1 MEARLVNVTKRFQ
14 VGEEW
19 VEAISGID
27 LRVSPGEFLALEG
40 SSGSGKSTLL
50 HLLGLL
56 DRPTS
61 GEVFLDNSPTSH
73 LSMKDRALFRNL
85 HIGFVFQN
93 FQLISRTTAL
103 ENVEMP
109 FLYRKSPNVV
119 SPREAR
125 EMAKNLLHRVGLSG
139 RERHYPS
146 QLSGGQ
152 QQRVAIARALVASP
166 GLLLADEP
174 TGNLDSHSAGAILD
188 LLAELRESV
197 GFTLVL
203 VTHDPGVSSRA
214 GRWVR
219 VKDGLLSGSG
229 GAMRLVENGLRA
241 LLRNPVR
248 SFLTMSGILIGVAS
262 VILLVSMGM
271 GARHL
276 ILKSISSLGPNLLIV
291 IPGSVTD
298 SGAQVGGGT
307 DTTLTLDDARAI
319 ASGCPAIMGDSGA
332 LRTAAQ
338 VVSASS
344 NWSTVV
350 MGTQSGYL
358 AIRNWEL
365 SAGGFFGHRDVMSMN
380 RLAVLGGL
388 VARKLFGAQNPV
400 GQWIR
405 INHSPFKVIGV
416 LSQKGQSPMGMN
428 QDDMVIVPITTL
440 QSQIMG
446 VDYLGV
452 ILASAVSVSRMDEAK
467 REIVALLRIRHHIPP
482 AGKVDFSV
490 HPMSDMAQMA
500 NRLTLI
506 LTVLL
511 VAIASISLVVGGVG
525 IMNIMLV
532 SVRERTKEIGVRMA
546 IGATP
551 GDILLQFLTE
561 SAVLSLLGG
570 VFGAVIAIS
579 GIWLVRFLTGW
590 PAPVPLFL
598 SLGSVVFSALLGIV
612 FGLYPA
618 VLAARLDPMTALRYE

>member
-229 GAMRLVENGLRA
+229 G
-241 LLRNPVR
+241 
-248 SFLTMSGILIGVAS
+248 
-262 VILLVSMGM
+262 
-271 GARHL
+271 
-276 ILKSISSLGPNLLIV
+276 
-291 IPGSVTD
+291 
-298 SGAQVGGGT
+298 Q
-307 DTTLTLDDARAI
+307 
-319 ASGCPAIMGDSGA
+319 
-332 LRTAAQ
+332 
-338 VVSASS
+338 
-344 NWSTVV
+344 
-350 MGTQSGYL
+350 
-358 AIRNWEL
+358 
-365 SAGGFFGHRDVMSMN
+365 
-380 RLAVLGGL
+380 
-388 VARKLFGAQNPV
+388 
-400 GQWIR
+400 
-405 INHSPFKVIGV
+405 
-416 LSQKGQSPMGMN
+416 
-428 QDDMVIVPITTL
+428 
-440 QSQIMG
+440 
-446 VDYLGV
+446 
-452 ILASAVSVSRMDEAK
+452 
-467 REIVALLRIRHHIPP
+467 
-482 AGKVDFSV
+482 
-490 HPMSDMAQMA
+490 
-500 NRLTLI
+500 
-506 LTVLL
+506 
-511 VAIASISLVVGGVG
+511 
-525 IMNIMLV
+525 
-532 SVRERTKEIGVRMA
+532 
-546 IGATP
+546 
-551 GDILLQFLTE
+551 
-561 SAVLSLLGG
+561 
-570 VFGAVIAIS
+570 
-579 GIWLVRFLTGW
+579 
-590 PAPVPLFL
+590 
-598 SLGSVVFSALLGIV
+598 
-612 FGLYPA
+612 
-618 VLAARLDPMTALRYE
+618 

>member
-56 DRPTS
+56 DRATS

-229 GAMRLVENGLRA
+229 G
-241 LLRNPVR
+241 
-248 SFLTMSGILIGVAS
+248 
-262 VILLVSMGM
+262 
-271 GARHL
+271 
-276 ILKSISSLGPNLLIV
+276 
-291 IPGSVTD
+291 
-298 SGAQVGGGT
+298 Q
-307 DTTLTLDDARAI
+307 
-319 ASGCPAIMGDSGA
+319 
-332 LRTAAQ
+332 
-338 VVSASS
+338 
-344 NWSTVV
+344 
-350 MGTQSGYL
+350 
-358 AIRNWEL
+358 
-365 SAGGFFGHRDVMSMN
+365 
-380 RLAVLGGL
+380 
-388 VARKLFGAQNPV
+388 
-400 GQWIR
+400 
-405 INHSPFKVIGV
+405 
-416 LSQKGQSPMGMN
+416 
-428 QDDMVIVPITTL
+428 
-440 QSQIMG
+440 
-446 VDYLGV
+446 
-452 ILASAVSVSRMDEAK
+452 
-467 REIVALLRIRHHIPP
+467 
-482 AGKVDFSV
+482 
-490 HPMSDMAQMA
+490 
-500 NRLTLI
+500 
-506 LTVLL
+506 
-511 VAIASISLVVGGVG
+511 
-525 IMNIMLV
+525 
-532 SVRERTKEIGVRMA
+532 
-546 IGATP
+546 
-551 GDILLQFLTE
+551 
-561 SAVLSLLGG
+561 
-570 VFGAVIAIS
+570 
-579 GIWLVRFLTGW
+579 
-590 PAPVPLFL
+590 
-598 SLGSVVFSALLGIV
+598 
-612 FGLYPA
+612 
-618 VLAARLDPMTALRYE
+618 

>member
-203 VTHDPGVSSRA
+203 VTHDPGVSSRS

-229 GAMRLVENGLRA
+229 G
-241 LLRNPVR
+241 
-248 SFLTMSGILIGVAS
+248 
-262 VILLVSMGM
+262 
-271 GARHL
+271 
-276 ILKSISSLGPNLLIV
+276 
-291 IPGSVTD
+291 
-298 SGAQVGGGT
+298 Q
-307 DTTLTLDDARAI
+307 
-319 ASGCPAIMGDSGA
+319 
-332 LRTAAQ
+332 
-338 VVSASS
+338 
-344 NWSTVV
+344 
-350 MGTQSGYL
+350 
-358 AIRNWEL
+358 
-365 SAGGFFGHRDVMSMN
+365 
-380 RLAVLGGL
+380 
-388 VARKLFGAQNPV
+388 
-400 GQWIR
+400 
-405 INHSPFKVIGV
+405 
-416 LSQKGQSPMGMN
+416 
-428 QDDMVIVPITTL
+428 
-440 QSQIMG
+440 
-446 VDYLGV
+446 
-452 ILASAVSVSRMDEAK
+452 
-467 REIVALLRIRHHIPP
+467 
-482 AGKVDFSV
+482 
-490 HPMSDMAQMA
+490 
-500 NRLTLI
+500 
-506 LTVLL
+506 
-511 VAIASISLVVGGVG
+511 
-525 IMNIMLV
+525 
-532 SVRERTKEIGVRMA
+532 
-546 IGATP
+546 
-551 GDILLQFLTE
+551 
-561 SAVLSLLGG
+561 
-570 VFGAVIAIS
+570 
-579 GIWLVRFLTGW
+579 
-590 PAPVPLFL
+590 
-598 SLGSVVFSALLGIV
+598 
-612 FGLYPA
+612 
-618 VLAARLDPMTALRYE
+618 

>member
-1 MEARLVNVTKRFQ
+1 
-14 VGEEW
+14 
-19 VEAISGID
+19 
-27 LRVSPGEFLALEG
+27 
-40 SSGSGKSTLL
+40 
-50 HLLGLL
+50 
-56 DRPTS
+56 
-61 GEVFLDNSPTSH
+61 
-73 LSMKDRALFRNL
+73 
-85 HIGFVFQN
+85 
-93 FQLISRTTAL
+93 
-103 ENVEMP
+103 
-109 FLYRKSPNVV
+109 
-119 SPREAR
+119 
-125 EMAKNLLHRVGLSG
+125 
-139 RERHYPS
+139 
-146 QLSGGQ
+146 
-152 QQRVAIARALVASP
+152 
-166 GLLLADEP
+166 
-174 TGNLDSHSAGAILD
+174 
-188 LLAELRESV
+188 
-197 GFTLVL
+197 
-203 VTHDPGVSSRA
+203 
-214 GRWVR
+214 
-219 VKDGLLSGSG
+219 
-229 GAMRLVENGLRA
+229 MRLVENGLRV

-276 ILKSISSLGPNLLIV
+276 ILKSISNLGPNLLIV

-319 ASGCPAIMGDSGA
+319 AAGCPAILGDSGA

-338 VVSASS
+338 VVSSSS

-365 SAGGFFGHRDVMSMN
+365 SSGGFFSHRDVMSMN

-388 VARKLFGAQNPV
+388 VSRKLFGAQNPV

-452 ILASAVSVSRMDEAK
+452 ILASAVSVSHMDEAK
-467 REIVALLRIRHHIPP
+467 REIVALLRIRHHIPA

-500 NRLTLI
+500 NRMTLI

-532 SVRERTKEIGVRMA
+532 SVRERTKEIGIRMA

-551 GDILLQFLTE
+551 GDIMVQFLTE

-570 VFGAVIAIS
+570 IFGAVLAIS
-579 GIWLVRFLTGW
+579 GIGLVRFLTGW

-598 SLGSVVFSALLGIV
+598 ALGSVVFSALLGIG

-618 VLAARLDPMTALRYE
+618 VLAARLDPMLALRYE

>member
-1 MEARLVNVTKRFQ
+1 
-14 VGEEW
+14 
-19 VEAISGID
+19 
-27 LRVSPGEFLALEG
+27 
-40 SSGSGKSTLL
+40 
-50 HLLGLL
+50 
-56 DRPTS
+56 
-61 GEVFLDNSPTSH
+61 
-73 LSMKDRALFRNL
+73 
-85 HIGFVFQN
+85 
-93 FQLISRTTAL
+93 
-103 ENVEMP
+103 
-109 FLYRKSPNVV
+109 
-119 SPREAR
+119 
-125 EMAKNLLHRVGLSG
+125 
-139 RERHYPS
+139 
-146 QLSGGQ
+146 
-152 QQRVAIARALVASP
+152 
-166 GLLLADEP
+166 
-174 TGNLDSHSAGAILD
+174 
-188 LLAELRESV
+188 
-197 GFTLVL
+197 
-203 VTHDPGVSSRA
+203 
-214 GRWVR
+214 
-219 VKDGLLSGSG
+219 
-229 GAMRLVENGLRA
+229 
-241 LLRNPVR
+241 
-248 SFLTMSGILIGVAS
+248 
-262 VILLVSMGM
+262 
-271 GARHL
+271 
-276 ILKSISSLGPNLLIV
+276 
-291 IPGSVTD
+291 
-298 SGAQVGGGT
+298 
-307 DTTLTLDDARAI
+307 
-319 ASGCPAIMGDSGA
+319 
-332 LRTAAQ
+332 
-338 VVSASS
+338 
-344 NWSTVV
+344 
-350 MGTQSGYL
+350 
-358 AIRNWEL
+358 
-365 SAGGFFGHRDVMSMN
+365 MSMN

-482 AGKVDFSV
+482 GGKVDFSV

-500 NRLTLI
+500 NRMTLI

-618 VLAARLDPMTALRYE
+618 LLAARLDPMTALRYE

>member
-139 RERHYPS
+139 REQHYPS

-229 GAMRLVENGLRA
+229 G
-241 LLRNPVR
+241 
-248 SFLTMSGILIGVAS
+248 
-262 VILLVSMGM
+262 
-271 GARHL
+271 
-276 ILKSISSLGPNLLIV
+276 
-291 IPGSVTD
+291 
-298 SGAQVGGGT
+298 Q
-307 DTTLTLDDARAI
+307 
-319 ASGCPAIMGDSGA
+319 
-332 LRTAAQ
+332 
-338 VVSASS
+338 
-344 NWSTVV
+344 
-350 MGTQSGYL
+350 
-358 AIRNWEL
+358 
-365 SAGGFFGHRDVMSMN
+365 
-380 RLAVLGGL
+380 
-388 VARKLFGAQNPV
+388 
-400 GQWIR
+400 
-405 INHSPFKVIGV
+405 
-416 LSQKGQSPMGMN
+416 
-428 QDDMVIVPITTL
+428 
-440 QSQIMG
+440 
-446 VDYLGV
+446 
-452 ILASAVSVSRMDEAK
+452 
-467 REIVALLRIRHHIPP
+467 
-482 AGKVDFSV
+482 
-490 HPMSDMAQMA
+490 
-500 NRLTLI
+500 
-506 LTVLL
+506 
-511 VAIASISLVVGGVG
+511 
-525 IMNIMLV
+525 
-532 SVRERTKEIGVRMA
+532 
-546 IGATP
+546 
-551 GDILLQFLTE
+551 
-561 SAVLSLLGG
+561 
-570 VFGAVIAIS
+570 
-579 GIWLVRFLTGW
+579 
-590 PAPVPLFL
+590 
-598 SLGSVVFSALLGIV
+598 
-612 FGLYPA
+612 
-618 VLAARLDPMTALRYE
+618 

>member
-50 HLLGLL
+50 HLMGLL

-229 GAMRLVENGLRA
+229 G
-241 LLRNPVR
+241 
-248 SFLTMSGILIGVAS
+248 
-262 VILLVSMGM
+262 
-271 GARHL
+271 
-276 ILKSISSLGPNLLIV
+276 
-291 IPGSVTD
+291 
-298 SGAQVGGGT
+298 Q
-307 DTTLTLDDARAI
+307 
-319 ASGCPAIMGDSGA
+319 
-332 LRTAAQ
+332 
-338 VVSASS
+338 
-344 NWSTVV
+344 
-350 MGTQSGYL
+350 
-358 AIRNWEL
+358 
-365 SAGGFFGHRDVMSMN
+365 
-380 RLAVLGGL
+380 
-388 VARKLFGAQNPV
+388 
-400 GQWIR
+400 
-405 INHSPFKVIGV
+405 
-416 LSQKGQSPMGMN
+416 
-428 QDDMVIVPITTL
+428 
-440 QSQIMG
+440 
-446 VDYLGV
+446 
-452 ILASAVSVSRMDEAK
+452 
-467 REIVALLRIRHHIPP
+467 
-482 AGKVDFSV
+482 
-490 HPMSDMAQMA
+490 
-500 NRLTLI
+500 
-506 LTVLL
+506 
-511 VAIASISLVVGGVG
+511 
-525 IMNIMLV
+525 
-532 SVRERTKEIGVRMA
+532 
-546 IGATP
+546 
-551 GDILLQFLTE
+551 
-561 SAVLSLLGG
+561 
-570 VFGAVIAIS
+570 
-579 GIWLVRFLTGW
+579 
-590 PAPVPLFL
+590 
-598 SLGSVVFSALLGIV
+598 
-612 FGLYPA
+612 
-618 VLAARLDPMTALRYE
+618 

>member
-1 MEARLVNVTKRFQ
+1 VEARLVNVTKRFQ

-188 LLAELRESV
+188 LLAALRESV

-229 GAMRLVENGLRA
+229 G
-241 LLRNPVR
+241 
-248 SFLTMSGILIGVAS
+248 
-262 VILLVSMGM
+262 
-271 GARHL
+271 
-276 ILKSISSLGPNLLIV
+276 
-291 IPGSVTD
+291 
-298 SGAQVGGGT
+298 Q
-307 DTTLTLDDARAI
+307 
-319 ASGCPAIMGDSGA
+319 
-332 LRTAAQ
+332 
-338 VVSASS
+338 
-344 NWSTVV
+344 
-350 MGTQSGYL
+350 
-358 AIRNWEL
+358 
-365 SAGGFFGHRDVMSMN
+365 
-380 RLAVLGGL
+380 
-388 VARKLFGAQNPV
+388 
-400 GQWIR
+400 
-405 INHSPFKVIGV
+405 
-416 LSQKGQSPMGMN
+416 
-428 QDDMVIVPITTL
+428 
-440 QSQIMG
+440 
-446 VDYLGV
+446 
-452 ILASAVSVSRMDEAK
+452 
-467 REIVALLRIRHHIPP
+467 
-482 AGKVDFSV
+482 
-490 HPMSDMAQMA
+490 
-500 NRLTLI
+500 
-506 LTVLL
+506 
-511 VAIASISLVVGGVG
+511 
-525 IMNIMLV
+525 
-532 SVRERTKEIGVRMA
+532 
-546 IGATP
+546 
-551 GDILLQFLTE
+551 
-561 SAVLSLLGG
+561 
-570 VFGAVIAIS
+570 
-579 GIWLVRFLTGW
+579 
-590 PAPVPLFL
+590 
-598 SLGSVVFSALLGIV
+598 
-612 FGLYPA
+612 
-618 VLAARLDPMTALRYE
+618 

>member
-1 MEARLVNVTKRFQ
+1 
-14 VGEEW
+14 
-19 VEAISGID
+19 
-27 LRVSPGEFLALEG
+27 
-40 SSGSGKSTLL
+40 
-50 HLLGLL
+50 
-56 DRPTS
+56 
-61 GEVFLDNSPTSH
+61 
-73 LSMKDRALFRNL
+73 
-85 HIGFVFQN
+85 
-93 FQLISRTTAL
+93 
-103 ENVEMP
+103 
-109 FLYRKSPNVV
+109 
-119 SPREAR
+119 
-125 EMAKNLLHRVGLSG
+125 
-139 RERHYPS
+139 
-146 QLSGGQ
+146 
-152 QQRVAIARALVASP
+152 
-166 GLLLADEP
+166 
-174 TGNLDSHSAGAILD
+174 
-188 LLAELRESV
+188 
-197 GFTLVL
+197 
-203 VTHDPGVSSRA
+203 
-214 GRWVR
+214 
-219 VKDGLLSGSG
+219 
-229 GAMRLVENGLRA
+229 MRLVENGLRA

-428 QDDMVIVPITTL
+428 QDDMVIIPITTL

-467 REIVALLRIRHHIPP
+467 REMAALLRIRHHIPP
-482 AGKVDFSV
+482 GGKVDFSI

-532 SVRERTKEIGVRMA
+532 SVRERTREIGVRMA

-551 GDILLQFLTE
+551 ADILLQFLTE

-570 VFGAVIAIS
+570 LFGAVVAIS
-579 GIWLVRFLTGW
+579 GIWLVRSLTGW
-590 PAPVPLFL
+590 PAPVPLSL
-598 SLGSVVFSALLGIV
+598 TLGSVVFSALLGIG

>member
-1 MEARLVNVTKRFQ
+1 VEARLVNVTKRFQ

-229 GAMRLVENGLRA
+229 G
-241 LLRNPVR
+241 
-248 SFLTMSGILIGVAS
+248 
-262 VILLVSMGM
+262 
-271 GARHL
+271 
-276 ILKSISSLGPNLLIV
+276 
-291 IPGSVTD
+291 
-298 SGAQVGGGT
+298 Q
-307 DTTLTLDDARAI
+307 
-319 ASGCPAIMGDSGA
+319 
-332 LRTAAQ
+332 
-338 VVSASS
+338 
-344 NWSTVV
+344 
-350 MGTQSGYL
+350 
-358 AIRNWEL
+358 
-365 SAGGFFGHRDVMSMN
+365 
-380 RLAVLGGL
+380 
-388 VARKLFGAQNPV
+388 
-400 GQWIR
+400 
-405 INHSPFKVIGV
+405 
-416 LSQKGQSPMGMN
+416 
-428 QDDMVIVPITTL
+428 
-440 QSQIMG
+440 
-446 VDYLGV
+446 
-452 ILASAVSVSRMDEAK
+452 
-467 REIVALLRIRHHIPP
+467 
-482 AGKVDFSV
+482 
-490 HPMSDMAQMA
+490 
-500 NRLTLI
+500 
-506 LTVLL
+506 
-511 VAIASISLVVGGVG
+511 
-525 IMNIMLV
+525 
-532 SVRERTKEIGVRMA
+532 
-546 IGATP
+546 
-551 GDILLQFLTE
+551 
-561 SAVLSLLGG
+561 
-570 VFGAVIAIS
+570 
-579 GIWLVRFLTGW
+579 
-590 PAPVPLFL
+590 
-598 SLGSVVFSALLGIV
+598 
-612 FGLYPA
+612 
-618 VLAARLDPMTALRYE
+618 

>member
-109 FLYRKSPNVV
+109 FLYRKSPIVV

-229 GAMRLVENGLRA
+229 G
-241 LLRNPVR
+241 
-248 SFLTMSGILIGVAS
+248 
-262 VILLVSMGM
+262 
-271 GARHL
+271 
-276 ILKSISSLGPNLLIV
+276 
-291 IPGSVTD
+291 
-298 SGAQVGGGT
+298 Q
-307 DTTLTLDDARAI
+307 
-319 ASGCPAIMGDSGA
+319 
-332 LRTAAQ
+332 
-338 VVSASS
+338 
-344 NWSTVV
+344 
-350 MGTQSGYL
+350 
-358 AIRNWEL
+358 
-365 SAGGFFGHRDVMSMN
+365 
-380 RLAVLGGL
+380 
-388 VARKLFGAQNPV
+388 
-400 GQWIR
+400 
-405 INHSPFKVIGV
+405 
-416 LSQKGQSPMGMN
+416 
-428 QDDMVIVPITTL
+428 
-440 QSQIMG
+440 
-446 VDYLGV
+446 
-452 ILASAVSVSRMDEAK
+452 
-467 REIVALLRIRHHIPP
+467 
-482 AGKVDFSV
+482 
-490 HPMSDMAQMA
+490 
-500 NRLTLI
+500 
-506 LTVLL
+506 
-511 VAIASISLVVGGVG
+511 
-525 IMNIMLV
+525 
-532 SVRERTKEIGVRMA
+532 
-546 IGATP
+546 
-551 GDILLQFLTE
+551 
-561 SAVLSLLGG
+561 
-570 VFGAVIAIS
+570 
-579 GIWLVRFLTGW
+579 
-590 PAPVPLFL
+590 
-598 SLGSVVFSALLGIV
+598 
-612 FGLYPA
+612 
-618 VLAARLDPMTALRYE
+618 

>member
-197 GFTLVL
+197 SRFSRGWTL
-203 VTHDPGVSSRA
+203 PPPPA
-214 GRWVR
+214 PGRWTGR
-219 VKDGLLSGSG
+219 SGP
-229 GAMRLVENGLRA
+229 A
-241 LLRNPVR
+241 LLP
-248 SFLTMSGILIGVAS
+248 SGHA
-262 VILLVSMGM
+262 
-271 GARHL
+271 
-276 ILKSISSLGPNLLIV
+276 
-291 IPGSVTD
+291 
-298 SGAQVGGGT
+298 
-307 DTTLTLDDARAI
+307 
-319 ASGCPAIMGDSGA
+319 
-332 LRTAAQ
+332 
-338 VVSASS
+338 
-344 NWSTVV
+344 
-350 MGTQSGYL
+350 GY
-358 AIRNWEL
+358 A
-365 SAGGFFGHRDVMSMN
+365 
-380 RLAVLGGL
+380 
-388 VARKLFGAQNPV
+388 
-400 GQWIR
+400 
-405 INHSPFKVIGV
+405 
-416 LSQKGQSPMGMN
+416 
-428 QDDMVIVPITTL
+428 
-440 QSQIMG
+440 
-446 VDYLGV
+446 
-452 ILASAVSVSRMDEAK
+452 
-467 REIVALLRIRHHIPP
+467 
-482 AGKVDFSV
+482 
-490 HPMSDMAQMA
+490 
-500 NRLTLI
+500 
-506 LTVLL
+506 
-511 VAIASISLVVGGVG
+511 
-525 IMNIMLV
+525 
-532 SVRERTKEIGVRMA
+532 
-546 IGATP
+546 
-551 GDILLQFLTE
+551 
-561 SAVLSLLGG
+561 
-570 VFGAVIAIS
+570 
-579 GIWLVRFLTGW
+579 
-590 PAPVPLFL
+590 FL
-598 SLGSVVFSALLGIV
+598 SL
-612 FGLYPA
+612 P
-618 VLAARLDPMTALRYE
+618 

>member
-1 MEARLVNVTKRFQ
+1 VEARLVNVTKRFQ

-139 RERHYPS
+139 REQHYPS

-229 GAMRLVENGLRA
+229 G
-241 LLRNPVR
+241 
-248 SFLTMSGILIGVAS
+248 
-262 VILLVSMGM
+262 
-271 GARHL
+271 
-276 ILKSISSLGPNLLIV
+276 
-291 IPGSVTD
+291 
-298 SGAQVGGGT
+298 Q
-307 DTTLTLDDARAI
+307 
-319 ASGCPAIMGDSGA
+319 
-332 LRTAAQ
+332 
-338 VVSASS
+338 
-344 NWSTVV
+344 
-350 MGTQSGYL
+350 
-358 AIRNWEL
+358 
-365 SAGGFFGHRDVMSMN
+365 
-380 RLAVLGGL
+380 
-388 VARKLFGAQNPV
+388 
-400 GQWIR
+400 
-405 INHSPFKVIGV
+405 
-416 LSQKGQSPMGMN
+416 
-428 QDDMVIVPITTL
+428 
-440 QSQIMG
+440 
-446 VDYLGV
+446 
-452 ILASAVSVSRMDEAK
+452 
-467 REIVALLRIRHHIPP
+467 
-482 AGKVDFSV
+482 
-490 HPMSDMAQMA
+490 
-500 NRLTLI
+500 
-506 LTVLL
+506 
-511 VAIASISLVVGGVG
+511 
-525 IMNIMLV
+525 
-532 SVRERTKEIGVRMA
+532 
-546 IGATP
+546 
-551 GDILLQFLTE
+551 
-561 SAVLSLLGG
+561 
-570 VFGAVIAIS
+570 
-579 GIWLVRFLTGW
+579 
-590 PAPVPLFL
+590 
-598 SLGSVVFSALLGIV
+598 
-612 FGLYPA
+612 
-618 VLAARLDPMTALRYE
+618 